1 VSVVASTDA
10 PVLLRLIARGWRH
23 RTLFF
28 ASIFALVGA
37 SGLTI
42 AAPWLTGFAID
53 MGLGI
58 VTTSGLAGEGVTRVD
73 GDMDSLMVWLS
84 LLGVAALARGVFVYA
99 QTYLAEQLG
108 QTIAYD
114 FRNDIYERLQRLS
127 YAYHDNAEIGQIMS
141 RATQDVEGVRM
152 FVNVGVIRFAYVIV
166 LVVASYGLM
175 ISTNAKVGLV
185 ALAFVPLVA
194 IQASIVSLKLRPI
207 WLKVQ
212 DLQGQMSNVLQEN
225 LTGQRVVKAF
235 SRTEFEQQKFDAK
248 TTQLFDQSYRTAKFQ
263 AFNEPFL
270 MGVWLLSL
278 AVVFWLGVIEIR
290 AGNMTPGELTAFQ
303 LYLTLMQVPV
313 RSIGFIINIFA
324 RAHSAG
330 NRVFEILDAQSPVE
344 ENADAVPLRAEHG
357 EVRFEHVSFAYDEGT
372 PVLRDVNIVAK
383 PGQTVALLGPTGS
396 GKSSVV
402 NLLPRFYDPSSGRV
416 VIDDQDVR
424 DVTLDSL
431 RQSIGI
437 VQQDVFLFI
446 MSIRDNIRYGRPDA
460 TDEEVIAA
468 AKAAR
473 LHDFIVS
480 QPDGYDTWVGE
491 RGTTLSGG
499 QRQRV
504 AIARTLLLDPKVL
517 IFDDS
522 TAAVDMRTEFQI
534 QEALHTLMEGR
545 TTFVIA
551 QRLRT
556 VMEAD
561 QILVMRDGHIEEQ
574 GTHSEL
580 LEANGF
586 YRQIYDLEL
595 RDQEAAAA
603 EAAFLDGVP
612 EGL

>member
-1 VSVVASTDA
+1 
-10 PVLLRLIARGWRH
+10 
-23 RTLFF
+23 
-28 ASIFALVGA
+28 
-37 SGLTI
+37 
-42 AAPWLTGFAID
+42 
-53 MGLGI
+53 
-58 VTTSGLAGEGVTRVD
+58 
-73 GDMDSLMVWLS
+73 
-84 LLGVAALARGVFVYA
+84 
-99 QTYLAEQLG
+99 
-108 QTIAYD
+108 
-114 FRNDIYERLQRLS
+114 
-127 YAYHDNAEIGQIMS
+127 
-141 RATQDVEGVRM
+141 
-152 FVNVGVIRFAYVIV
+152 
-166 LVVASYGLM
+166 
-175 ISTNAKVGLV
+175 
-185 ALAFVPLVA
+185 
-194 IQASIVSLKLRPI
+194 VSLKLRPI
-207 WLKVQ
+207 WLRVQ
-212 DLQGQMSNVLQEN
+212 DLQGQMANVLQEN

-235 SRTEFEQQKFDAK
+235 SRAEFEQQKFDAK
-248 TTQLFDQSYRTAKFQ
+248 TRLLFDESYSTAKFQ

-270 MGVWLLSL
+270 QGMWLLSL
-278 AVVFWLGVIEIR
+278 AVVFWLGVVEIR
-290 AGNMTPGELTAFQ
+290 AGNMTAGQLTAFQ

-330 NRVFEILDAQSPVE
+330 NRVFEIVDARSPVE
-344 ENADAVPLRAEHG
+344 EKPNAVPLRTSRG
-357 EVRFEHVSFAYDEGT
+357 EVRFEHVSFAYEGNA
-372 PVLRDVNIVAK
+372 PVLRDINIVAE
-383 PGQTVALLGPTGS
+383 PGQTIALLGPTGS

-402 NLLPRFYDPSSGRV
+402 NLLPRFYDPTEGRV
-416 VIDDQDVR
+416 LIDDQDVR

-431 RQSIGI
+431 RTSIGI

-446 MSIRDNIRYGRPDA
+446 ASIRDNIRYGRPEA

-473 LHDFIVS
+473 IHEFIES

-522 TAAVDMRTEFQI
+522 TAAVDMRTEFLI
-534 QEALHTLMEGR
+534 QEALRNLMRGR

-561 QILVMRDGHIEEQ
+561 QILVMRDGRIVEQ
-574 GTHSEL
+574 GTHEEL

-595 RDQEAAAA
+595 RDQDEAAAA
-603 EAAFLDGVP
+603 VLDGSA
-612 EGL
+612 

>member
-1 VSVVASTDA
+1 MTVAANPGA
-10 PVLLRLIARGWRH
+10 PVLLRLVARGLRH
-23 RTLFF
+23 RKIFA
-28 ASIFALVGA
+28 ASIIALVGA
-37 SGLTI
+37 SALTI
-42 AAPWLTGFAID
+42 AAPWLTGYAID
-53 MGLGI
+53 SGLGI
-58 VTTSGLAGEGVTRVD
+58 VTSTNLAGEEETLVT
-73 GDMDSLMVWLS
+73 GQMST
-84 LLGVAALARGVFVYA
+84 LLVALAVLALVAVARGGFVYA
-99 QTYLAEQLG
+99 QTYLAELLG

-114 FRNDIYERLQRLS
+114 CRNDIYERLQRLS
-127 YAYHDNAEIGQIMS
+127 YAYHDKAEVGQIMS
-141 RATQDVEGVRM
+141 RSTQDVEGVRM
-152 FVNVGVIRFAYVIV
+152 FVNVGVIRLTYVIV
-166 LVVASYGLM
+166 LVTASYGLM
-175 ISTNAKVGLV
+175 ISTNARVGLV

-194 IQASIVSLKLRPI
+194 VQASVVSLKLRPI
-207 WLKVQ
+207 WLRVQ

-235 SRTEFEQQKFDAK
+235 SRAEFEQGKFEEK
-248 TTQLFDQSYRTAKFQ
+248 TDHLFTESYRTAKFQ

-270 MGVWLLSL
+270 QGVWLMSL

-290 AGNMTPGELTAFQ
+290 AGNMTAGELTAFQ

-324 RAHSAG
+324 RAHAAG
-330 NRVFEILDAQSPVE
+330 NRVFEIIDARSPVE
-344 ENADAVPLRAEHG
+344 DAPNAGELQVERG
-357 EVRFEHVSFAYDEGT
+357 EVRIERVSFSYNPGT
-372 PVLRDVNIVAK
+372 PVLRDLSVVAQ

-402 NLLPRFYDPSSGRV
+402 NLLPRFYDPDEGRIL
-416 VIDDQDVR
+416 IDGRDVR
-424 DVTLDSL
+424 EVTLESL
-431 RQSIGI
+431 RRSIGI

-446 MSIRDNIRYGRPDA
+446 ASIRDNIRYGRPGA
-460 TDEEVIAA
+460 TDQEVVAA

-473 LHDFIVS
+473 IHDFIVS
-480 QPDGYDTWVGE
+480 QPDGYETWVGE

-534 QEALHTLMEGR
+534 QEALRTLMEGR

-561 QILVMRDGHIEEQ
+561 QILVMRDGRVVEQ
-574 GTHSEL
+574 GTHETL
-580 LEANGF
+580 LAAGGF
-586 YRQIYDLEL
+586 YRQVYDLEL
-595 RDQEAAAA
+595 RDQEEAAAVLVGA
-603 EAAFLDGVP
+603 PVEL
-612 EGL
+612 

>member
-1 VSVVASTDA
+1 MSAVANTDA

-23 RTLFF
+23 RTMFF

-42 AAPWLTGFAID
+42 AAPWLTGYAID
-53 MGLGI
+53 TGLGI
-58 VTTSGLAGEGVTRVD
+58 VTTTDLAGEDVTRVD
-73 GDMDSLMVWLS
+73 GDMDTLMVWLS
-84 LLGVAALARGVFVYA
+84 LLAVAALARGVFVYA
-99 QTYLAEQLG
+99 QTYLAERLG

-152 FVNVGVIRFAYVIV
+152 FVNMGVIRFAYVIV

-175 ISTNAKVGLV
+175 ISTNAKVGLA

-248 TTQLFDQSYRTAKFQ
+248 TTQLFEQSYRTAKFQ

-278 AVVFWLGVIEIR
+278 AVVFWLGVVEIR
-290 AGNMTPGELTAFQ
+290 AGNMTPGQLTAFQ

-330 NRVFEILDAQSPVE
+330 NRVFEILDAPSPVE
-344 ENADAVPLRAEHG
+344 EQADAVPLRAEQG
-357 EVRFEHVSFAYDEGT
+357 EVRFEHVGFAYDEGT
-372 PVLRDVNIVAK
+372 PVLRDLNIMAQ

-416 VIDDQDVR
+416 VIDGQDVR

-431 RQSIGI
+431 RQTIGI

-446 MSIRDNIRYGRPDA
+446 TSIRDNIRYGRPDA

-580 LEANGF
+580 LAANGF

-595 RDQEAAAA
+595 RDQEEAAA
-603 EAAFLDGVP
+603 EAAVLGGAP
-612 EGL
+612 EEL